1 MKNSYDVI
9 ILGAGGAGLMCA
21 AHAGQNG
28 QRVVIL
34 DHAKKP
40 AEKVRISGGGRCN
53 FTNIHT
59 SHERF
64 LSHNP
69 QFARNALAA
78 YTPADFIALVER
90 YGIAYHEKTLGQ
102 LFCDG
107 PSQQIIDMLLSECA
121 SSDVE
126 IELQTEIG
134 LISFTDGLYLVET
147 SKGPVTAPKLVVATG
162 GKSIPKMG
170 ATGLGYRIAEQF
182 GLRIQL
188 TRAGLVPFTLTP
200 DMKEQYASLS
210 GVSVDAIVTAGN
222 HGFREALLFTHRGLS
237 GPAALQASSYWSEG
251 QTISINLAPDVDVY
265 AELLN
270 DRETHPKSELTTSLA
285 RFLPKR
291 LATLLSAPYVG
302 KSRLADQ
309 SNKTLRLIADS
320 FQNWQLTPSGTEG
333 YRTAEV
339 TVGGVHT
346 DDLNP
351 KTLAA
356 RNQPGLHFIG
366 EVVDVTGWLGGYNF
380 QWAWSSAV
388 AAARSL

>member
-1 MKNSYDVI
+1 
-9 ILGAGGAGLMCA
+9 MCA

-28 QRVVIL
+28 RRVLIL

-59 SHERF
+59 NHERF

-90 YGIAYHEKTLGQ
+90 YDIAYHEKTLGQ
-102 LFCDG
+102 LFCDES
-107 PSQQIIDMLLSECA
+107 SQQIIDMLLAECGKG
-121 SSDVE
+121 DVE
-126 IELQTEIG
+126 TKLQTEIG
-134 LISFTDGLYLVET
+134 LISFSSDFYRVET
-147 SKGPVTAPKLVVATG
+147 SNGPVTAPKLVVATG

-182 GLRIQL
+182 GLRVEP
-188 TRAGLVPFTLTP
+188 TRAGLVPFTLSP
-200 DMKEQYASLS
+200 DLKEQYSSLS
-210 GVSVDAIVTAGN
+210 GVSVDAIVTAGE
-222 HGFREALLFTHRGLS
+222 HRFREALLFTHRGLS
-237 GPAALQASSYWSEG
+237 GPAALQASSHWSEG
-251 QTISINLAPDVDVY
+251 ELIGINLAPDVDMY
-265 AELLN
+265 AELSA
-270 DRETHPKSELTTSLA
+270 DRTTHPKSELTTTLG

-291 LATLLSAPYVG
+291 LATLLCTPYVG

-309 SNKTLRLIADS
+309 SNKTLRHIADS
-320 FQNWQLTPSGTEG
+320 IQNWQVIPLGTEG

-380 QWAWSSAV
+380 QWAWSSAT
-388 AAARSL
+388 AAARSF